1 MKGENVVKVTDVK
14 SRDDEQAPVNLI
26 VGDTPCMVEL
36 KELVKVVAPSVAPV
50 MLIGETGVGKD
61 IIAQDIHRNSTRVG
75 PFVAI
80 NCAAIPAE
88 LLESEL
94 FGYEKGAFTGADR
107 ARAGRFE
114 MSSGGTL
121 FLDEIG
127 DMPLALQ
134 SKLLRTLENHCV
146 QRIGGAREIKLDL
159 RLICATHKNIEKMV
173 EEGQFRADLYYRLA
187 AFPIEVPP
195 LSQRCD
201 DIPALLNVMMAGYR
215 DRHTNAVAPR
225 FDASALA
232 VLKSHPW
239 PGNVRELR
247 NVLER
252 AFILFS
258 GCEVTG
264 RNVSENLLR
273 LRLPKPRDKEE
284 TDALWDA
291 VASFEK
297 DVTPLPDAI
306 ARTAPPAP
314 EDFRTWFEY
323 HDEID
328 LRGFIR
334 DIEVVLI
341 EAALTNKE
349 GLVSHAAEALKLRRT
364 TLIEKMKK
372 LMIERPTLD

>member
-1 MKGENVVKVTDVK
+1 MKGEKVVKVTDFN
-14 SRDDEQAPVNLI
+14 SRDVEQAPVNLI

-107 ARAGRFE
+107 ARVGRFE

-195 LSQRCD
+195 LSQRRD
-201 DIPALLNVMMAGYR
+201 DIPALLNVMMAAYR
-215 DRHTNAVAPR
+215 DRHANAVAPR

-284 TDALWDA
+284 NDALWDA
-291 VASFEK
+291 VASFED
-297 DVTPLPDAI
+297 DVAPLPDAF

-314 EDFRTWFEY
+314 EDFRSWFEH

-334 DIEVVLI
+334 DLEVVLI
-341 EAALTNKE
+341 EAALTNNE

>member
-1 MKGENVVKVTDVK
+1 MKGEKVVKVTDFN
-14 SRDDEQAPVNLI
+14 SRDVEQGPVNLI

-107 ARAGRFE
+107 ARVGRFE

-195 LSQRCD
+195 LSQRRD
-201 DIPALLNVMMAGYR
+201 DIPALLNVMMAAYR
-215 DRHTNAVAPR
+215 DRHANAVAPR

-284 TDALWDA
+284 NDALWDA
-291 VASFEK
+291 VASFED
-297 DVTPLPDAI
+297 DVAPLPDAF

-314 EDFRTWFEY
+314 EDFRSWFEH

-334 DIEVVLI
+334 DLEVVLI
-341 EAALTNKE
+341 EAALINKE

>member
-1 MKGENVVKVTDVK
+1 
-14 SRDDEQAPVNLI
+14 
-26 VGDTPCMVEL
+26 
-36 KELVKVVAPSVAPV
+36 
-50 MLIGETGVGKD
+50 
-61 IIAQDIHRNSTRVG
+61 
-75 PFVAI
+75 
-80 NCAAIPAE
+80 
-88 LLESEL
+88 
-94 FGYEKGAFTGADR
+94 
-107 ARAGRFE
+107 
-114 MSSGGTL
+114 
-121 FLDEIG
+121 
-127 DMPLALQ
+127 
-134 SKLLRTLENHCV
+134 
-146 QRIGGAREIKLDL
+146 
-159 RLICATHKNIEKMV
+159 
-173 EEGQFRADLYYRLA
+173 
-187 AFPIEVPP
+187 
-195 LSQRCD
+195 
-201 DIPALLNVMMAGYR
+201 MMAAYR
-215 DRHTNAVAPR
+215 DRHANAVAPR

-284 TDALWDA
+284 NDALWDA
-291 VASFEK
+291 VASFED
-297 DVTPLPDAI
+297 DVAPLPDAF

-314 EDFRTWFEY
+314 EDFRSWFEH

-334 DIEVVLI
+334 DLEVVLI
-341 EAALTNKE
+341 EAALINKE

>member
-1 MKGENVVKVTDVK
+1 MKGENVVKVTDVN
-14 SRDDEQAPVNLI
+14 SRDVEQAPVNLI

-107 ARAGRFE
+107 ARVGRFE

-195 LSQRCD
+195 LSQRRD
-201 DIPALLNVMMAGYR
+201 DIPALLNVMMAAYR
-215 DRHTNAVAPR
+215 DRHANAVAPR

-284 TDALWDA
+284 NDALWDA
-291 VASFEK
+291 VASFED
-297 DVTPLPDAI
+297 DVAPLPDAF

-314 EDFRTWFEY
+314 EDFRSWFEH

-334 DIEVVLI
+334 DLEVVLI
-341 EAALTNKE
+341 EAALINKE

>member
-1 MKGENVVKVTDVK
+1 MKGEIVGNLADSN
-14 SRDDEQAPVNLI
+14 SRNGVQASVINI
-26 VGDTPCMVEL
+26 VGDTPRMLEL
-36 KELVKVVAPSVAPV
+36 KELIKAVAPTVVPV

-61 IIAQDIHRNSTRVG
+61 IVAQNIHHNSNRSG
-75 PFVAI
+75 PFIAI

-134 SKLLRTLENHCV
+134 SKLLRTLENHVV
-146 QRIGGAREIKLDL
+146 QRIGGASETKLDL
-159 RLICATHKNIEKMV
+159 RFICATHKNIEKMV

-187 AFPIEVPP
+187 SFPIEVPS
-195 LSQRCD
+195 LSERID
-201 DIPALLNVMMAGYR
+201 DIPALLDVMIAAYLKR
-215 DRHTNAVAPR
+215 QPNAERPHLNT
-225 FDASALA
+225 SALEE
-232 VLKSHPW
+232 LKNHCW

-252 AFILFS
+252 AFILF
-258 GCEVTG
+258 GGREVTD
-264 RNVSENLLR
+264 RHVRENLLR
-273 LRLPKPRDKEE
+273 LRLPQLRDKEE
-284 TDALWDA
+284 SDALWDA
-291 VASFEK
+291 ATFDVDNPHPLVGFESM
-297 DVTPLPDAI
+297 
-306 ARTAPPAP
+306 PPPKP
-314 EDFRTWFEY
+314 EDFRNWFQY
-323 HDEID
+323 HDEVD
-328 LRGFIR
+328 LRSFIR
-334 DIEVVLI
+334 DLEVVMI
-341 EAALTNKE
+341 EAALTAKE

-372 LMIERPTLD
+372 LMIERPSPD

>member
-1 MKGENVVKVTDVK
+1 MKGEKVVKVTDFN
-14 SRDDEQAPVNLI
+14 SRDVEQAPVNLI

-195 LSQRCD
+195 LSQRRD
-201 DIPALLNVMMAGYR
+201 DIPALLNVMMAAYR
-215 DRHTNAVAPR
+215 DRHANAVAPR

-284 TDALWDA
+284 NDALWDA
-291 VASFEK
+291 VASFED
-297 DVTPLPDAI
+297 DVPPPQDAF

-314 EDFRTWFEY
+314 EDFRSWFEH

-334 DIEVVLI
+334 DLEVVLI
-341 EAALTNKE
+341 EAALINKE

>member
-1 MKGENVVKVTDVK
+1 MKGEKVVKVTDFN
-14 SRDDEQAPVNLI
+14 SRDVEQAPVNLI

-107 ARAGRFE
+107 ARVGRFE

-195 LSQRCD
+195 LSQRRD
-201 DIPALLNVMMAGYR
+201 DIPALLNVMMAAYR
-215 DRHTNAVAPR
+215 DRHANAVAPR
-225 FDASALA
+225 FDASALE

-284 TDALWDA
+284 NDALWDA
-291 VASFEK
+291 VASFED
-297 DVTPLPDAI
+297 DVAPLPDAF

-314 EDFRTWFEY
+314 EDFRSWFEH

-334 DIEVVLI
+334 DLEVVLI
-341 EAALTNKE
+341 EAALINKE